1 MKIWIKLLVGMLL
14 GAAVAW
20 VTPAEAPALD
30 LFLSKV
36 LGVAFS
42 FARFLVAPL
51 FLVSAIVAVHE
62 SREQKLLGRV
72 ARGVALVSV
81 AGVVI
86 AGALGVAVAVLAG
99 PGRIPLVSGGSVPG
113 LAPTMHDVVRSMVP
127 SNALGA
133 LSPFETGFMP
143 LLAVALAIGLALGFD
158 RAATRPLTTLLDSG
172 SRVLWQVNSFV
183 AEVLPVFVIAV
194 AAARFRELRTI
205 LAGGLYTRLILV
217 ATVETLFVAL
227 VLIPGALWLFG
238 GRKNPYR
245 VLYGLLA
252 PSMAA
257 FVSGELPFAAG
268 TLAKHLKDSLG
279 VRRRAG
285 AAALPLAFA
294 LGRAGTAMMV
304 ATSFVVV
311 LDSYSQKGFDLDTV
325 LWMLAAVPAV
335 SLLMG
340 AAPAL
345 GPVAA
350 LASLSAWYGRGFES
364 GYLLAA
370 PAALPLAALAAL
382 LDALWTGAAV
392 HIAARSAGEVAER
405 PIRHFA

>member
-1 MKIWIKLLVGMLL
+1 MKIWIKLLVGIVL

-30 LFLSKV
+30 LFLSQA

-51 FLVSAIVAVHE
+51 FLLSAIVAVHE
-62 SREQKLLGRV
+62 AREARILGRSL
-72 ARGVALVSV
+72 RDVALVSIAGIVV
-81 AGVVI
+81 AGAV
-86 AGALGVAVAVLAG
+86 GVAVALLAG
-99 PGRIPLVSGGSVPG
+99 PGRIPLVSGESATGV
-113 LAPTMHDVVRSMVP
+113 APTALRFIGSMASADLPV
-127 SNALGA
+127 L
-133 LSPFETGFMP
+133 LSPFENGFMP
-143 LLAVALAIGLALGFD
+143 LLVVALAVGLALGFD
-158 RAATRPLTTLLDSG
+158 RAATRPLAALLDSL
-172 SRVLWQVNSFV
+172 SRTLWQVNSFV
-183 AEVLPVFVIAV
+183 AV
-194 AAARFRELRTI
+194 AAARFRELRAV
-205 LAGGLYTRLILV
+205 LSGGLYTRLVLV
-217 ATVETLFVAL
+217 AAIETLFVAL
-227 VLIPGALWLFG
+227 VLVPGALWLFG

-252 PSMAA
+252 PAMAA
-257 FVSGELPFAAG
+257 LVSGSLPFATG

-285 AAALPLAFA
+285 AATLPLALS
-294 LGRAGTAMMV
+294 LGRAGTALMT

-311 LDSYSQKGFDLDTV
+311 LDSYSNLGLNGGTV

-340 AAPAL
+340 AAPVL

-350 LASLSAWYGRGFES
+350 LATLSAWYGRGFES

-370 PAALPLAALAAL
+370 PAALPLAAMAAL
-382 LDALWTGAAV
+382 LDALWAAAAV
-392 HIAARSAGEVAER
+392 HIAARAAGEVVER

>member
-1 MKIWIKLLVGMLL
+1 MKIWIKLLVGIVL

-30 LFLSKV
+30 LFLSQA

-51 FLVSAIVAVHE
+51 FLLSAIVAVHE
-62 SREQKLLGRV
+62 AREARILGRSL
-72 ARGVALVSV
+72 RDVALVSIAGIVV
-81 AGVVI
+81 AGAV
-86 AGALGVAVAVLAG
+86 GVAVALLAG
-99 PGRIPLVSGGSVPG
+99 PGRIPLVSGESATGV
-113 LAPTMHDVVRSMVP
+113 APTALRFIGSMASADLPV
-127 SNALGA
+127 L
-133 LSPFETGFMP
+133 LSPFENGFMP
-143 LLAVALAIGLALGFD
+143 LLVVALAVGLALGFD
-158 RAATRPLTTLLDSG
+158 RAATRPLAALLDSL
-172 SRVLWQVNSFV
+172 SRTLWQVNSFV
-183 AEVLPVFVIAV
+183 AEVLPVFAIAV
-194 AAARFRELRTI
+194 AAARFRELRAV
-205 LAGGLYTRLILV
+205 LSGGLYTRLVLV
-217 ATVETLFVAL
+217 AAIETLFVAL
-227 VLIPGALWLFG
+227 VLVPGALWLFG

-252 PSMAA
+252 PAMAA
-257 FVSGELPFAAG
+257 LVSGSLPFATG

-285 AAALPLAFA
+285 AATLPLALS
-294 LGRAGTAMMV
+294 LGRAGTALMT

-311 LDSYSQKGFDLDTV
+311 LDSYSNLGLNGGTV

-340 AAPAL
+340 AAPVL

-350 LASLSAWYGRGFES
+350 LATLSAWYGRGFES

-370 PAALPLAALAAL
+370 PAALPLAAMAAL
-382 LDALWTGAAV
+382 LDALWAAAAV
-392 HIAARSAGEVAER
+392 HIAARAAGEVVER